1 MVTSM
6 TGYGKGSARIGDGE
20 AIAEIRT
27 VNHRFIE
34 LSIRLPRVLN
44 GTERDLEKIIRRK
57 IKRGHV
63 YLTVTLT
70 RSFDAE
76 TLRINSK
83 LIKKVYR
90 ELSVLARKE
99 GIPGDV
105 DINTILSI
113 PDVFSVDSETVP
125 PQQLVS
131 AVKKALGK
139 ALSSCTGMR
148 ENEGAEL
155 LRDMNGRLRTI
166 TRIASRIE
174 NRAPAA
180 LAKALARTKKRLK
193 QLIGNAAIDENR
205 WALEAAIMA
214 DKTDFSEELV
224 RLNSH
229 LGQFEKIL
237 SRGGEVSKKLTFLL
251 QEIHREATTMGNK
264 ASDPAIIRDCLEIK
278 ENVEK
283 IREQVQNLE

>member
-6 TGYGKGSARIGDGE
+6 TGYGKGSTRIGDGE

-34 LSIRLPRVLN
+34 LSIRLPRILN
-44 GTERDLEKIIRRK
+44 GTERDLEKIIRKK

-70 RSFDAE
+70 RSFDSE
-76 TLRINSK
+76 NLHINRK
-83 LIKKVYR
+83 LIKKVYS
-90 ELSVLARKE
+90 ELGVLARKE
-99 GIPGDV
+99 GIPGDI

-113 PDVFSVDSETVP
+113 PDIFAVESETAP

-139 ALSSCTGMR
+139 ALSNCTAMR
-148 ENEGAEL
+148 ESEGTEL
-155 LRDMNGRLRTI
+155 LKDMNGRLRTI
-166 TRIASRIE
+166 KKIASKIE
-174 NRAPAA
+174 KRAPAA
-180 LAKALARTKKRLK
+180 LRKALVKTKNRMK

-229 LGQFEKIL
+229 IGQFEKIL
-237 SRGGEVSKKLTFLL
+237 SKGGEVSKKLTFLL

-264 ASDPAIIRDCLEIK
+264 ATDPSIIRDCLEIK